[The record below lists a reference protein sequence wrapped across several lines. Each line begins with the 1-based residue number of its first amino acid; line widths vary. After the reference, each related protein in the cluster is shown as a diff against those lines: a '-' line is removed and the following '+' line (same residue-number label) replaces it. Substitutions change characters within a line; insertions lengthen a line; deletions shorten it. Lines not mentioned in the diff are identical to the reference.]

1 MRLLLKAMLFV
12 LGTVLRRRSNR
23 PLVKTRLRDR
33 NHTVQICTADGRVGR
48 YYVFCDGEVFSR
60 SGMLGKPDASLV
72 WKNAAV
78 AVRALR
84 SSDPD
89 ALPAALASE
98 SLQIVGNGEV
108 AAWFGDVTRAA
119 MGRIPEVDAA
129 MPIVAVVGLGRMGS
143 GIANSLLRAGF
154 PVVVY
159 NRTEEKTRPLAAAG
173 ATLAAT
179 PSAAAR
185 SAKYVITSLM
195 GDTSVFAVT
204 EGPDGLLAGLERNA
218 VHIGTSTISAD
229 ATGRLAKLH
238 AEHGSE
244 YLAAPVVGR
253 PDVAAAGELTTLV
266 CGKQSVFDASR
277 SVLQGYTRQAQY
289 LGEDWA
295 VASTAKLAVN
305 YCAATLI
312 ELMGQVYAFGEKAG
326 IPLNVL
332 NMMFR
337 MMWAQPVLQGYAGR
351 IWHRDFDDVGFDL
364 QGGLKDVTLMVND
377 SKARGVRW
385 EFAETIQRKMSR
397 GIEMGLGAKDWSS
410 TYEVTRSEAGLGLTQ
425 DANLASQQTI
435 KNGRADHGKT
445 SQSIQA

>member
-1 MRLLLKAMLFV
+1 MRLVLKVMLFV
-12 LGTVLRRRSNR
+12 LGNILHRRSNR
-23 PLVKTRLRDR
+23 PLVKAMLREQ
-33 NHTVQICTADGRVGR
+33 NHTVQIRTADGSVGR
-48 YYVFCDGEVFSR
+48 YYVFCEGEVFSR
-60 SGMLGKPDASLV
+60 SGVLGKPDASLI

-84 SSDPD
+84 STDPD
-89 ALPAALASE
+89 ALSAALASE
-98 SLQIVGNGEV
+98 SLQIAGNGEV
-108 AAWFGDVTRAA
+108 ATWFGDVVRAA
-119 MGRIPEVDAA
+119 MGRLPHAVST
-129 MPIVAVVGLGRMGS
+129 MPVVAVVGLGRMGS

-159 NRTEEKTRPLAAAG
+159 NRTEEKTRPLVAAG

-179 PSAAAR
+179 PAAAAR
-185 SAKYVITSLM
+185 NAKYVITSLM
-195 GDTSVFAVT
+195 GDASVFAVT

-218 VHIGTSTISAD
+218 VHIGASTISAN
-229 ATGRLAKLH
+229 ATGRLARLH

-253 PDVAAAGELTTLV
+253 PDAAAAGELMTFV
-266 CGKQSVFDASR
+266 CGKPSVFDASR
-277 SVLQGYTRQAQY
+277 SVLHGYTRQAQY

-312 ELMGQVYAFGEKAG
+312 ELMGQVYAFGEKTG

-385 EFAETIQRKMSR
+385 EFAETIQRKMFR
-397 GIEMGLGAKDWSS
+397 GIEMGLGAKDWSA
-410 TYEVTRSEAGLGLTQ
+410 TYEVTRSEAGLGQTQ
-425 DANLASQQTI
+425 DAPLASQPTI
-435 KNGRADHGKT
+435 KKRKNCP
-445 SQSIQA
+445 